1 MTTLLDFTCGFC
13 WTVAYIAAI
22 VCGYRHKTWCIPA
35 LSICM
40 NFSWELCAVLNR
52 MLIGSVSGLPFAIQL
67 SWLTFDIGIL
77 VSWLL
82 FDRKGKRLKYRNLLL
97 FSVVFFAVFWITWIA
112 KQWEFS
118 VFLINVFMSAE
129 FIYRLSI
136 DDTQWTSLTVAITKL
151 IGTLA
156 ATILNGLIFQNLT
169 VLWLGGICLILD
181 GYYAFRLI
189 QLNKNEVKL

>member
-1 MTTLLDFTCGFC
+1 MTTLLDFTCGFS
-13 WTVAYIAAI
+13 WTAAYIAAI
-22 VCGYRHKTWCIPA
+22 VRGYRHKTWCIPA

-40 NFSWELCAVLNR
+40 NFSWEFCAVLNR
-52 MLIGSVSGLPFAIQL
+52 VMNGSVSGLPFAIQL

-97 FSVVFFAVFWITWIA
+97 FPAVFFAVFWATWIA
-112 KQWEFS
+112 EQWEFS
-118 VFLINVFMSAE
+118 VFLINVIMSAE
-129 FIYRLSI
+129 FIYRLSV
-136 DDTQWTSLTVAITKL
+136 DDAQWTSCTIAITKL

-156 ATILNGLIFQNLT
+156 ATILNGLIFWNLT

-181 GYYAFRLI
+181 GNYVLRLM
-189 QLNKNEVKL
+189 KSYKMR

>member
-1 MTTLLDFTCGFC
+1 MTTLLDFTCGFS
-13 WTVAYIAAI
+13 WTIAYIAAI
-22 VCGYRHKTWCIPA
+22 IRGYRHKTWCIPA

-52 MLIGSVSGLPFAIQL
+52 VMNGSVSGLPFAIQL

-77 VSWLL
+77 ASWLI
-82 FDRKGKRLKYRNLLL
+82 FDRKGKKRKYKNLLL
-97 FSVVFFAVFWITWIA
+97 FAAVFFAVSWITWIA
-112 KQWEFS
+112 EQWEFS
-118 VFLINVFMSAE
+118 VFLINVLMSAE

-136 DDTQWTSLTVAITKL
+136 DDAQWTSRTIALTKL

-156 ATILNGLIFQNLT
+156 ATILNGLIFRNLT

-181 GYYAFRLI
+181 SYYVLRL
-189 QLNKNEVKL
+189 KKPDKMR